1 MRGRLKVM
9 VVIIFFFLIL
19 SLTTVLAMPYQKLDW
34 EDYGGAYHDLRP
46 RVYLPLV
53 MHGG

>member
-1 MRGRLKVM
+1 MKGRLKVM
-9 VVIIFFFLIL
+9 TVIIFFFLII

-34 EDYGGAYHDLRP
+34 EDYGGAYRPLRP

-53 MHGG
+53 IHR